1 MSEEGALREEYS
13 VSSEDLVRKIK
24 EIIREG
30 NVTRIIVKN
39 ERGESLLEIPVAV
52 GILGILATPW
62 ITALGIIAAVMSK
75 CRIVVERK
83 TGRKSL

>member
-1 MSEEGALREEYS
+1 MSEEGDLREEYS
-13 VSSEDLVRKIK
+13 VSSEDLVRRIK

-62 ITALGIIAAVMSK
+62 ITTLGIIAAVMSK

-83 TGRKSL
+83 G

>member
-1 MSEEGALREEYS
+1 MSEEGDLREEYS
-13 VSSEDLVRKIK
+13 VSSEDLVRRIK

-30 NVTRIIVKN
+30 NVTRIIIKN

-83 TGRKSL
+83 G

>member
-1 MSEEGALREEYS
+1 MSEEGDLREEYS
-13 VSSEDLVRKIK
+13 VSSEDLVRRIK

-39 ERGESLLEIPVAV
+39 ERGESLLEIPVTV

-62 ITALGIIAAVMSK
+62 ITALGIIAAVTSK

-83 TGRKSL
+83 G

>member
-1 MSEEGALREEYS
+1 MSEEENLREEYS

-30 NVTRIIVKN
+30 NVTKIIVKN
-39 ERGESLLEIPVAV
+39 ERGESLLEIPVTV
-52 GILGILATPW
+52 GILGILATPL
-62 ITALGIIAAVMSK
+62 ITTLGIIAAVMSK

-83 TGRKSL
+83 R